1 MPMAWKLK
9 KLMSLKL
16 TLELRKHLANGLRL
30 TVLHDYGS
38 LECFSQCLI
47 SRLLWSVYVCT
58 TLLIQIALI
67 LMDLLFKGRIS
78 LNTLRAHD
86 L

>member
-1 MPMAWKLK
+1 MLITWKLK

-30 TVLHDYGS
+30 TVLHDCGS
-38 LECFSQCLI
+38 LEYFSQCLI
-47 SRLLWSVYVCT
+47 GCSLWSVYVCMT
-58 TLLIQIALI
+58 ILIQIALI
-67 LMDLLFKGRIS
+67 LMDLLFEGGIS